1 MAYTSME
8 QGLETLMLACL
19 KTQRQQVDVFHIDHL

>member
-8 QGLETLMLACL
+8 QGLETLMLARL
-19 KTQRQQVDVFHIDHL
+19 KRQRQQVDVFHIDHL